1 MTTRNLNNING
12 GQNKMT
18 MFNEADK
25 CDFNLWQQAK
35 TLYYLNVALVCRLQM
50 ENKGRQSC
58 Q

>member
-1 MTTRNLNNING
+1 
-12 GQNKMT
+12 MT

-50 ENKGRQSC
+50 ENKG
-58 Q
+58 